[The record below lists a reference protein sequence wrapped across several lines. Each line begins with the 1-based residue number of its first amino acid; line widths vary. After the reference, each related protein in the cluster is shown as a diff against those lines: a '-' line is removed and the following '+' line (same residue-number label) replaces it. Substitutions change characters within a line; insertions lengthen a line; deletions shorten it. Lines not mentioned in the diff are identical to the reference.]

1 MLVKPACWF
10 RTLTTIIAVA
20 LPVTVCLLASAEP
33 LKAAD
38 FFSPD
43 EMRTAARYN
52 NKLYTLFAFK
62 EVTLLGFLALAAFSR
77 LGAAYRRDVGK
88 MFRGRKKLVLPAY
101 AFFLVLMI
109 RLAALPFDAVRDL
122 GVKKS
127 FGLIVEGMGAWLADQ
142 AKSFFVA
149 DIWYVPF
156 VVILFALM
164 RRFRRS
170 WWLLS
175 AVVIGIATIAWYS
188 LAPHLVAPLFYR
200 ITPIQSEALHSQ
212 LDPLLR
218 QAGLDAG
225 VLYEA
230 DSGRKTREVNAY
242 LSGLFLGR
250 RIVVY
255 NVLEKEAEPSEL
267 RFVVAHEV
275 AHWKKNHIIKGIAF
289 RTAGAA
295 GVLLLIGAL
304 LKLTT
309 RKARSPDAN
318 VSGSESLPAFFFYLN
333 VILFLVMPI
342 ECALSRHI
350 ERAADAYALELTQDP
365 QGAARLFEKVA
376 RKNLSDLNPPPL
388 ARFWLHTHPPILE
401 RIEEALRR
409 KERFNIGEDSERT
422 TVPAKEKPSEARA
435 TNKTTTGDSVEEDE
449 NRSRGEVTH
458 GKND

>member
-1 MLVKPACWF
+1 
-10 RTLTTIIAVA
+10 
-20 LPVTVCLLASAEP
+20 LASAET

-43 EMRTAARYN
+43 EVQTAARYN

-62 EVTLLGFLALAAFSR
+62 EVTLLGFLALTAFSG
-77 LGAAYRRDVGK
+77 LGAAYGRDVGK
-88 MFRGRKKLVLPAY
+88 ILRGRQKLVLPAY

-127 FGLIVEGMGAWLADQ
+127 FGLFVEGAGGWLADQ

-149 DIWYVPF
+149 DLWYVPF

-175 AVVIGIATIAWYS
+175 AVLIGIATIAWCS
-188 LAPHLVAPLFYR
+188 LAPHLIEPLFFK

-212 LDPLLR
+212 LDPLLH
-218 QAGLDAG
+218 QAGLDPG

-230 DSGRKTREVNAY
+230 DSGRKTKEVNAY

-250 RIVVY
+250 RIVLY

-275 AHWKKNHIIKGIAF
+275 AHLKRNHVIKGIAF

-318 VSGSESLPAFFFYLN
+318 VSMSESLPAFFFYLN
-333 VILFLVMPI
+333 VILFLTMPI
-342 ECALSRHI
+342 EAALSRRI

-365 QGAARLFEKVA
+365 EGAARLFEKVA

-409 KERFNIGEDSERT
+409 KERFNIGGDSERT
-422 TVPAKEKPSEARA
+422 TVPAKEKPSEAGA
-435 TNKTTTGDSVEEDE
+435 TDKTPTDE
-449 NRSRGEVTH
+449 NHSRGEASH
-458 GKND
+458 GSID